1 MTKYDKQF
9 LTGLIGQQDKKF
21 TGLFKRL
28 EGKIEGVESSLGEQ
42 IHKNGIL
49 IENLDTAL
57 CGVADGVSDL
67 NRRMKNVEI
76 NVADIKKTI
85 CDYPI
90 IRNLV
95 QKHEKQLAK
104 LN

>member
-1 MTKYDKQF
+1 MTKDDKQF
-9 LTGLIGQQDKKF
+9 LTSLIGQQNKKF

-28 EGKIEGVESSLGEQ
+28 EDGLRENGV
-42 IHKNGIL
+42 L
-49 IENLDTAL
+49 IEDLDTAL

-67 NRRMKNVEI
+67 NRRMKNVESD
-76 NVADIKKTI
+76 VSDIKEVI

-90 IRNLV
+90 VRSLV
-95 QKHEKQLAK
+95 QKHGKQLAK